1 MSLPKELN
9 YMDRSE
15 LPKGTQSQSL
25 VITPMTGNLVY
36 TQSGT
41 PIQFNLPI
49 RGYLVPNSVYL
60 RYKLQLTANTTGG
73 VSTVNTYLNG
83 SFPAYSPFLRMET
96 IIGSNVVESI
106 SNYNTVNQMI
116 MTCKT
121 NYGRKIGIAPM
132 MAIGGWNNATLTT
145 ANINGYIPTT
155 GTAQGAVDANPAFC
169 AIPLNNLLANSDK
182 LVPLKYMPAVSIN
195 LYLDALSNLV
205 QTGGATYSGVAP
217 SAFSVSNMELCFDI
231 VEFNSEIDSSVISM
245 VDERGK
251 IVLKSQSYMCS
262 QQTTPAVMSGTNEF
276 IYSMRLASIKSLFL
290 NLGGTHAF
298 AVNKVFDSLDI
309 TAGSGSYQF
318 FVAGTPYPSREIS
331 TVLNK
336 AGVLAELAMAID
348 GTTDISQA
356 NFGITPLEFSYAN
369 TSTTTSLQMGKF
381 YVATNTE
388 RLASSAMLTGISSQL
403 SPISVRIVNSTA
415 TTNAQTIA
423 LIAHYDALLEIDPI
437 NRQCVVL
444 Q

>member
-15 LPKGTQSQSL
+15 LPKGTQCQSI

-49 RGYLVPNSVYL
+49 RGYLVPNTVYL
-60 RYKLQLTANTTGG
+60 RYKLQLTANTTNPND
-73 VSTVNTYLNG
+73 NTTYFNG

-96 IIGSNVVESI
+96 LIGSNVVESI
-106 SNYNTVNQMI
+106 SNYNMVNQLI

-121 NYGRKIGIAPM
+121 NYGRKFGIAPM
-132 MAIGGWNNATLTT
+132 FGFGSQANNTLTT
-145 ANINGYIPTT
+145 ATANAYQPTIAT
-155 GTAQGAVDANPAFC
+155 VAGAVDPNPVFC
-169 AIPLNNLLANSDK
+169 AVPMNNLLANSDK

-195 LYLDALSNLV
+195 LYLDAISNLV
-205 QTGGATYSGVAP
+205 NTSAAHAP
-217 SAFSVSNMELCFDI
+217 SAFSVTNMELCFDVI
-231 VEFNSEIDSSVISM
+231 EFNSEIDSSVLSM
-245 VDERGK
+245 TDERGK

-262 QQTTPAVMSGTNEF
+262 QQTTPAVISGTNEF

-290 NLGGTHAF
+290 NLGATHTA
-298 AVNKVFDSLDI
+298 AVNKTFDSLDL
-309 TAGSGSYQF
+309 TAGTGSYQF
-318 FVAGTPYPSREIS
+318 FISGSPYPSREIS

-336 AGVLAELAMAID
+336 AGVLAELAMAVD
-348 GTTDISQA
+348 GTADISQA
-356 NFGITPLEFSYAN
+356 NFSITPLEFSYSN
-369 TSTTTSLQMGKF
+369 NSTTTSLQMGKF
-381 YVATNTE
+381 FVGTNVE

-423 LIAHYDALLEIDPI
+423 LIAHYDALIEIDPI
-437 NRQCVVL
+437 NRQAIVL